1 MYKLTQYIKHLITAT
16 NQHGVHSPFVYDYVT
31 KCLYAKPKFK
41 ASKSENVVLK
51 SIPYFSAEKIKIS
64 LKDSEI
70 EKRIEREFGL
80 KESIQSPFDLIYI
93 DTPKENI
100 LSIYK
105 DKVHNDSM
113 ILINNIHKTKENTAT
128 WAALTQVEMVRV
140 SIDMFHCG
148 VLFFRKEQAKEH
160 FKIWI

>member
-1 MYKLTQYIKHLITAT
+1 M
-16 NQHGVHSPFVYDYVT
+16 YDYVT

-80 KESIQSPFDLIYI
+80 KESIQSPFDFIYI

-105 DKVHNDSM
+105 DKAHNDSM
-113 ILINNIHKTKENTAT
+113 ILINNIHRTKENTAT
-128 WAALTQVEMVRV
+128 WAALTQDEMVRV

-160 FKIWI
+160 FKIRI